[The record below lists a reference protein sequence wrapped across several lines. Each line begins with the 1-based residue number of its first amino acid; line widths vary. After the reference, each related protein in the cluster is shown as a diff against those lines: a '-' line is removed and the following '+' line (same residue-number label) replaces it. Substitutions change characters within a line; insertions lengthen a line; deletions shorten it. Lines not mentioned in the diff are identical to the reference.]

1 MQFVGHIRLEM
12 SDYDADIS
20 FTPQGRLHARE
31 HDHASG
37 NFSEGDPAFRSIL
50 TRAAREPMG
59 RIHVFDG
66 DTGQPVVTEIYV
78 DDLIRHAA
86 YQTIDS
92 VN

>member
-1 MQFVGHIRLEM
+1 
-12 SDYDADIS
+12 
-20 FTPQGRLHARE
+20 
-31 HDHASG
+31 
-37 NFSEGDPAFRSIL
+37 
-50 TRAAREPMG
+50 MG